1 MERVLSGRGL
11 NEDRVRVHLT
21 RPDAK
26 EGEYFWCLIQYIYVF
41 DHEKLASV
49 IGKII
54 DIDEQKSREERLE
67 IKAAMDGLTRLYNRA
82 SAEERIGRLL
92 REDSCGTLILL
103 DIDDFKTVNDRY
115 GHDRGDEVL
124 RTVAGCLRDAFRGDD
139 VLGRIG
145 GDEMLVYMRNS
156 GEQEPAVRKLV
167 EVQKRLNA
175 LPDGWPQITLSAG
188 IARYPTD
195 GNDYSGLFH
204 AADQAMYKAKRSGKN
219 RICSRGE

>member
-1 MERVLSGRGL
+1 M
-11 NEDRVRVHLT
+11 
-21 RPDAK
+21 
-26 EGEYFWCLIQYIYVF
+26 C

-67 IKAAMDGLTRLYNRA
+67 IKATMDGLTRLYNKE

-92 REDSCGTLILL
+92 QEDLCGTLILL

-124 RTVAGCLRDAFRGDD
+124 RTVAGCLRDAFREDD

-145 GDEMLVYMRNS
+145 GDEMLIYMRNS
-156 GEQEPAVRKLV
+156 GEQELAVRKLE
-167 EVQKRLNA
+167 EVQKRLNV
-175 LPDGWPQITLSAG
+175 LPEEWPRVTISAG
-188 IARYPTD
+188 VACYPAD
-195 GNDYSGLFH
+195 GDDYSALFH
-204 AADQAMYKAKRSGKN
+204 AADQAMYTAKRSGKN
-219 RICSRGE
+219 RVCPCES